1 MSSADTNISVRHA
14 GSILQKGQASTR
26 ALTVVMAVMVYLAVL
41 ALASLILVER
51 AVDNWAKGLAS
62 EATVQIR
69 EDSARNIDDDLK
81 SALSILTQTQG
92 VIAAIPLDRK
102 ASEDLLAPWIGSE
115 GLDGLPIPRLIRVT
129 ADRQN
134 PPDFALLQETL
145 QAAVPVAS
153 LDTHRRWEDQLRQ
166 MAGTITRL
174 SMLALGLIA
183 ACAVAMVVFAARAVL
198 DANKPVIEVLYLA
211 GADDRFIV
219 KQFNTQFLIA
229 GLWAGALGLF
239 FGAATLFAFGYTRA
253 AEFNGVATA
262 ARGLFHAPH
271 GGEWRELVVF
281 MLVPIAA
288 TLLAVITARIALT
301 RMLGALR

>member
-1 MSSADTNISVRHA
+1 MSAQQPDSPQRQA

-26 ALTVVMAVMVYLAVL
+26 TLTVVMAVMVYLAVL

-51 AVDNWAKGLAS
+51 AVDTWAKGLAS

-69 EDSARNIDDDLK
+69 EESERNIDDDVKTVLV
-81 SALSILTQTQG
+81 ILEQTRG
-92 VIAAIPLDRK
+92 IVAAVPLDRK

-134 PPDFALLQETL
+134 PPDFAILQKTL
-145 QAAVPVAS
+145 QAAVPVAT
-153 LDTHRRWEDQLRQ
+153 LDTHRRWEDELRH
-166 MAGTITRL
+166 MAGTITTL
-174 SMLALGLIA
+174 STLALGLVA
-183 ACAVAMVVFAARAVL
+183 VCAIAMVVFAARAVL

-239 FGAATLFAFGYTRA
+239 FGALTLFVFGYTRA
-253 AEFNGVATA
+253 TEFNGVATA
-262 ARGLFHAPH
+262 ARGFFYAPQ
-271 GGEWRELVVF
+271 GGEWRELAVF
-281 MLVPIAA
+281 MLVPVFA
-288 TLLAVITARIALT
+288 TLLAVFTARIALT
-301 RMLGALR
+301 RMLGAFR

>member
-1 MSSADTNISVRHA
+1 MTGQQTERQV

-51 AVDNWAKGLAS
+51 AVDTWAKGLAS

-69 EDSARNIDDDLK
+69 EDSERNIEEDLAK
-81 SALSILTQTQG
+81 VLSILTQTPG
-92 VIAAIPLDRK
+92 ITTAVPLDRK
-102 ASEDLLAPWIGSE
+102 ASEDLLAPWIGTE

-134 PPDFALLQETL
+134 PPDFETLQKTL
-145 QAAVPVAS
+145 QAAVPVAT
-153 LDTHRRWEDQLRQ
+153 LDTHRRWEDELRH
-166 MAGTITRL
+166 MAGTVTTL
-174 SMLALGLIA
+174 SSLALGLIA
-183 ACAVAMVVFAARAVL
+183 ASAIAMVVFAARAVL

-211 GADDRFIV
+211 GTDDRFIV
-219 KQFNTQFLIA
+219 KQFNTQFVIA
-229 GLWAGALGLF
+229 GLWAGAMGLF

-253 AEFNGVATA
+253 TEFNGVATA
-262 ARGLFHAPH
+262 TRGLFHAPQ
-271 GGEWRELVVF
+271 GGEWRELAVF
-281 MLVPIAA
+281 MLVPVAA
-288 TLLAVITARIALT
+288 TLLAVITARVALT

>member
-1 MSSADTNISVRHA
+1 MSSQATIRQA

-51 AVDNWAKGLAS
+51 AVDTWAKGLAS
-62 EATVQIR
+62 EATVQVR
-69 EDSARNIDDDLK
+69 EDSERNIDDDLVK
-81 SALSILTQTQG
+81 VLSILKQAPG
-92 VIAAIPLDRK
+92 VTAAVPLDRK

-129 ADRQN
+129 ADRKN
-134 PPDFALLQETL
+134 PPDFEALQNTL
-145 QAAVPVAS
+145 RVAVPVAT
-153 LDTHRRWEDQLRQ
+153 LDTHRRWEDELRH
-166 MAGTITRL
+166 MASTITTL
-174 SMLALGLIA
+174 STLALGLIA
-183 ACAVAMVVFAARAVL
+183 ASAIAMVVFAARAVL

-239 FGAATLFAFGYTRA
+239 SGAATLFAFGYTRST
-253 AEFNGVATA
+253 EFNGVATA
-262 ARGLFHAPH
+262 ARGLFNVPQ
-271 GGEWRELVVF
+271 GGEWRELAVF

-288 TLLAVITARIALT
+288 TLLAVITARVALT
-301 RMLGALR
+301 RMLEALR